1 MAQDAPLIDALA
13 ASGLTEAQARD
24 ALDAITAEHAIEPKP
39 VES

>member
-24 ALDAITAEHAIEPKP
+24 ALDAITAIAVIEPKA
-39 VES
+39 E